1 VLGEKPPTDKRTD
14 IYHELLCIAGFCK
27 VIPEENQTNITTITY
42 YYSVFH
48 KNLDG

>member
-1 VLGEKPPTDKRTD
+1 
-14 IYHELLCIAGFCK
+14 

-48 KNLDG
+48 KNFNSRGHRKLTRKIRNLDE